1 VAVSLV
7 IVGVPAG
14 KRAGLE
20 EVSCSVTAA
29 EHAGPSGTAGQSAQ
43 ELERP
48 DDESCGMMEVA
59 EGVMEIIAATSK
71 RGGTTLQGSDWL
83 DELGIGSLEA
93 VEMIFELEDRFGIEI
108 PVNANN
114 TGEVFKTVADVVR
127 LVEELVAA
135 KDAT

>member
-1 VAVSLV
+1 MT
-7 IVGVPAG
+7 AG
-14 KRAGLE
+14 SSSGRRAELEEMSYGMTARDHAGL
-20 EVSCSVTAA
+20 SDTARQRA
-29 EHAGPSGTAGQSAQ
+29 LV
-43 ELERP
+43 LERA
-48 DDESCGMMEVA
+48 DDERCGMTEVA

-71 RGGTTLQGSDWL
+71 RDRATLQGSDWL
-83 DELGIGSLEA
+83 DELGIASLEA

-114 TGEVFKTVADVVR
+114 TDKVFKTVTDVVR

>member
-1 VAVSLV
+1 M
-7 IVGVPAG
+7 
-14 KRAGLE
+14 
-20 EVSCSVTAA
+20 TA
-29 EHAGPSGTAGQSAQ
+29 
-43 ELERP
+43 
-48 DDESCGMMEVA
+48 VA
-59 EGVMEIIAATSK
+59 EGVMEIVAARSK
-71 RGGTTLQGSDWL
+71 RGMATLQGSDWL
-83 DELGIGSLEA
+83 DELGIESLEA